1 MAMVSGSWN
10 LNIDS
15 CGLSDMISYKQLFI
29 FDEII
34 RRDALEDPEYE
45 RYYTEEE
52 EDESDEEEWRP
63 FEYSSNYSLS
73 DLRYSR

>member
-1 MAMVSGSWN
+1 
-10 LNIDS
+10 
-15 CGLSDMISYKQLFI
+15 MISYKQLFI

-52 EDESDEEEWRP
+52 EDESDEEE
-63 FEYSSNYSLS
+63 
-73 DLRYSR
+73 